1 MLKFIPRD
9 EWTTANEKITFDKV
23 KVSTGVGKLDHR
35 TGTFTCEQKG
45 RLTPI
50 FNNSSLFDSFQ

>member
-50 FNNSSLFDSFQ
+50 